1 MNGIAIKLDGLS
13 RKFGEVQA
21 VDRLSLEVPSGSIFG
36 FLGPNGAGKTTTIH
50 MLLGLLEPT
59 EGRVVVL
66 GFDAQDQGEEVR
78 KHTGALLEHP
88 GIYEQLS
95 AEDNLEFYGR
105 VWRIPEPERS
115 ARIKEL
121 LGHIGL
127 WERRKDLA
135 GKWSRGMKQKLALA
149 RVLIHKP
156 PLVLLDE
163 PTAGLDVMSATAV
176 REDLASLVEREG
188 TTVFLTTHNMSEAEK
203 LCDRV
208 AVIREGKLL
217 AVGSPDELR
226 SHATRPQVVVIGHGF
241 GPTIVQMMEDRPEVT
256 TVHARNGR
264 LTIDLRQEMATAQ
277 LVNLLVKAGAE
288 VDEIRRGKAS
298 LEEVFVALMEE
309 ENA

>member
-1 MNGIAIKLDGLS
+1 MNDIAIKLEKVS
-13 RKFGEVQA
+13 RYFENIRA
-21 VDRLSLEVPSGSIFG
+21 VDELSLEVPSGSIFG

-59 EGRVVVL
+59 EGQVEVL
-66 GFDAQDQGEEVR
+66 GFDARTRGEEVR
-78 KHTGALLEHP
+78 MRTGALLEHP

-121 LGHIGL
+121 LSHIGL
-127 WERRKDLA
+127 WERRKDQA

-149 RVLIHKP
+149 RVLLHKP

-176 REDLASLVEREG
+176 REDLVSLVEREG

-203 LCDRV
+203 LCDQV
-208 AVIREGKLL
+208 AVIREGSLV

-226 SHATRPQVVVIGHGF
+226 SRATRPQVVVIGHGF
-241 GPTIVQMMEDRPEVT
+241 SPMVVQMMVERPEVT
-256 TVHARNGR
+256 AVSARNGR
-264 LTIDLRQEMATAQ
+264 LTIDLGQELATAH
-277 LVNLLVKAGAE
+277 LVSILAEAGAQ
-288 VDEIRRGKAS
+288 VDEIHRGKAS

-309 ENA
+309 ENV